1 MESVKN
7 ENQLHHASS
16 TQRKADV
23 TTWLSVKTD
32 FRVRK
37 ITRDKEGH
45 YLMIKETNH
54 QENATILNVYAPI
67 KRAAKYMKKKW

>member
-1 MESVKN
+1 MESVNN
-7 ENQLHHASS
+7 ENQPYHASS

-54 QENATILNVYAPI
+54 QENATILNVYAPN
-67 KRAAKYMKKKW
+67 KRSAK